1 MKEEKKSWDLEG
13 EKLYQEWVARQEQ
26 RKISILQIAR
36 AIRRGKEHISNL
48 YNRIRGCPEEG
59 IFPGITNPRILNES
73 YKVLKRF
80 GITDRELEKELARM
94 LVYSF
99 YVKSEKSD
107 NKTENDENK
116 IIPIYITNL
125 IKSFILNPEKEDAL
139 RERICEYASFRG
151 SADYITIF
159 YGIHT
164 SPELTLTKAEAEILR
179 TRFKKKPKYMSIRDL
194 ISTAKTSYE
203 HSAATAEQIL
213 EGDFFRL
220 SDRQKSQWEKRA
232 RLDEKILDNYEC
244 CLEILRTARYKYLN

>member
-1 MKEEKKSWDLEG
+1 MKEEKKPRDLEG
-13 EKLYQEWVARQEQ
+13 EKLYQEWIARQEQ
-26 RKISILQIAR
+26 RKINILQIAR
-36 AIRRGKEHISNL
+36 AIRKGKEHISNL
-48 YNRIRGCPEEG
+48 YNRLRGCPNKG
-59 IFPGITNPRILNES
+59 IFPGITNPRILDES

-99 YVKSEKSD
+99 YVRNEKD
-107 NKTENDENK
+107 NQKMLS
-116 IIPIYITNL
+116 IYITNL
-125 IKSFILNPEKEDAL
+125 ISGFILNPEKEDSL

-151 SADYITIF
+151 SADHITVA
-159 YGIHT
+159 YGIYT
-164 SPELTLTKAEAEILR
+164 TPELTLTRAEAESLR
-179 TRFKKKPKYMSIRDL
+179 IKFKKGPKHINIRDL
-194 ISTAKTSYE
+194 ISTAKNSYE
-203 HSAATAEQIL
+203 HSAATAEHIL